1 MIEIFHHHCTS
12 SSFVSPLKVTLF
24 DFFFF
29 SNTKGKDF
37 SYSIL
42 KLSISGSIF
51 SLVVVYTLGLS
62 GFFYLKTEADMDS
75 FKIDFFGFFSESL
88 LISYLMRA
96 KCSSESS
103 VLNSIT
109 SKLPNLTRDG
119 TFYIYSFSS
128 ILLLYLL
135 SELNPSLLDE
145 LILSLL
151 ILFRRLLLSGY
162 R

>member
-1 MIEIFHHHCTS
+1 
-12 SSFVSPLKVTLF
+12 
-24 DFFFF
+24 
-29 SNTKGKDF
+29 
-37 SYSIL
+37 
-42 KLSISGSIF
+42 
-51 SLVVVYTLGLS
+51 
-62 GFFYLKTEADMDS
+62 MDS
-75 FKIDFFGFFSESL
+75 FKIDFLGFFSESL

-96 KCSSESS
+96 NCSSESS

-109 SKLPNLTRDG
+109 SKLPNFTRDG